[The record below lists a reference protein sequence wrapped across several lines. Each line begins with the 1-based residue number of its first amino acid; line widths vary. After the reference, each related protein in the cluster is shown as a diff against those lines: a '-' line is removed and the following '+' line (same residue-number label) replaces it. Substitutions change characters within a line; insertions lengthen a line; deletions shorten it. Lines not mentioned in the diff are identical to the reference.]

1 MGTNTRQVPRLTR
14 LFVMLQESLLSNFH
28 VWINQSGCWR
38 AGEKLPLNLVMR
50 NSPSL
55 LLVTGPWSWHPAM
68 AGSRWWGA
76 PCNTVITD
84 QPLLPWCYALWSQTH
99 GRGETAEREGPP
111 RGPVL
116 QQLNIHC
123 VQTRQTGGFRGRGR
137 RLSVRRERGVSELP
151 DIIRIMQQSAVC
163 CSHSQC
169 SDMTTLRTVGTRE
182 IKFSFFRH
190 FYKINLLFRC
200 IWMKLVTHCL
210 YFVKLSRSCC
220 WKLEH
225 NLDEPSLT

>member
-50 NSPSL
+50 NSPP
-55 LLVTGPWSWHPAM
+55 LVTGPWSWHPAM

-84 QPLLPWCYALWSQTH
+84 QPLLPGCYALWSQTH
-99 GRGETAEREGPP
+99 GEGRQQRGERDHP
-111 RGPVL
+111 
-116 QQLNIHC
+116 
-123 VQTRQTGGFRGRGR
+123 GGRCCNNSISIVCRPGRVGA
-137 RLSVRRERGVSELP
+137 SGGGVCPWERGVSELP
-151 DIIRIMQQSAVC
+151 DIIQIMQHSAVC

-169 SDMTTLRTVGTRE
+169 SDMTTLWTVGTRE

-225 NLDEPSLT
+225 NLDEPSLPWLT